1 VVIEPFFVPTE
12 RGLVPGEKAVGP
24 WATDML
30 HGRLLA
36 GLAAWAIERDHGRD
50 GFVPCRLTVDMFR
63 NPPMEPAEVVTTL
76 VRGGGRV
83 RAMDAVVRM
92 GGVDVSRASA
102 LFLATGEH
110 PVDHHIAETPPWD
123 APPADELAA
132 DPANAADVDDEGS
145 FDVVSPADRG
155 FDATG
160 VRQAW
165 VRDRRPLIR
174 GVELTPFVRAAL
186 AADLASPLA
195 NFGAAGLDFINADL
209 SLHLGRLPEGEWIG
223 TETAQRIA
231 GDGVSVAVCT
241 LHDHRGPIGTSTVC
255 AVRNARMAPFAP
267 S

>member
-1 VVIEPFFVPTE
+1 VVIEPFFAPSE
-12 RGLVPGEKAVGP
+12 RGLIPGDKAVGP

-36 GLAAWAIERDHGRD
+36 GLAAWAIERDHSTV

-63 NPPMEPAEVVTTL
+63 NPPMEPAEVATTL
-76 VRGGGRV
+76 VRGGRRV

-92 GGVDVSRASA
+92 GGVEVSRASA
-102 LFLATGEH
+102 LFLATADHPEDH
-110 PVDHHIAETPPWD
+110 PVPESPPWD
-123 APPADELAA
+123 APPASELVT
-132 DPANAADVDDEGS
+132 DPYDDAS
-145 FDVVSPADRG
+145 FEVVSPAGRG
-155 FDATG
+155 FDAPW

-195 NFGAAGLDFINADL
+195 NFGPDGLDFINADL

-223 TETAQRIA
+223 TETAHRVA
-231 GDGVSVAVCT
+231 GDGVAVAVCT
-241 LHDHRGPIGTSTVC
+241 LHDQRGPIGSSTVC
-255 AVRNARMAPFAP
+255 AVRNARMAPITAA
-267 S
+267 